1 MSFISSVAS
10 SSLFATTIANTTTS
24 SLRPFANLDLTEQ
37 QRTQIRA
44 IFQQAKT
51 QGLSQTQIQQQIN
64 AVLTPAQQ
72 TTLQNDISQFQSQNS
87 AATGTSS
94 SSASSTSSATSST
107 QTPPNPF
114 TDPNGPFANLDLSAS
129 QQTQIAQIFQN
140 AASQGLSPTQINS
153 QINAIL
159 TTSQQ
164 STFKTDLQNL
174 PAPPQGA
181 GAGAAP
187 PANSSSSTS
196 SSSTSSTDDP
206 LDNLTLTTTQQ
217 SQIDQVLQEAQAG
230 TITQSEALA
239 QITNLLTPAQQTLLQ
254 QDEQTARTQVSGR
267 RSSGGDSTS
276 TLNASLSSSSVA
288 TLPNGVTETDIQNQV
303 AAATSV
309 ILKQLQAEVGLLG

>member
-94 SSASSTSSATSST
+94 STSSTSSATSST
-107 QTPPNPF
+107 QTPPNP
-114 TDPNGPFANLDLSAS
+114 
-129 QQTQIAQIFQN
+129 
-140 AASQGLSPTQINS
+140 
-153 QINAIL
+153 
-159 TTSQQ
+159 
-164 STFKTDLQNL
+164 
-174 PAPPQGA
+174 
-181 GAGAAP
+181 
-187 PANSSSSTS
+187 
-196 SSSTSSTDDP
+196 SSTDDP
-206 LDNLTLTTTQQ
+206 LDDLTLTTTQQ

-254 QDEQTARTQVSGR
+254 HDEQTARTQVSGR

-288 TLPNGVTETDIQNQV
+288 TLPNGVSETDIQNQV

-309 ILKQLQAEVGLLG
+309 ILNQLQAEVGLLG

>member
-94 SSASSTSSATSST
+94 ST
-107 QTPPNPF
+107 QTPPNP
-114 TDPNGPFANLDLSAS
+114 
-129 QQTQIAQIFQN
+129 
-140 AASQGLSPTQINS
+140 
-153 QINAIL
+153 
-159 TTSQQ
+159 
-164 STFKTDLQNL
+164 
-174 PAPPQGA
+174 
-181 GAGAAP
+181 
-187 PANSSSSTS
+187 
-196 SSSTSSTDDP
+196 SSTDDP

-254 QDEQTARTQVSGR
+254 HDEQTARTQVSGR

-288 TLPNGVTETDIQNQV
+288 TLPNGVSETDIQNQV

-309 ILKQLQAEVGLLG
+309 ILNQLQAEVGLLG

>member
-94 SSASSTSSATSST
+94 ST
-107 QTPPNPF
+107 QTPPNP
-114 TDPNGPFANLDLSAS
+114 
-129 QQTQIAQIFQN
+129 
-140 AASQGLSPTQINS
+140 
-153 QINAIL
+153 
-159 TTSQQ
+159 
-164 STFKTDLQNL
+164 
-174 PAPPQGA
+174 
-181 GAGAAP
+181 
-187 PANSSSSTS
+187 
-196 SSSTSSTDDP
+196 SSTDDP

-288 TLPNGVTETDIQNQV
+288 TLPNGVSETDIQNQV

-309 ILKQLQAEVGLLG
+309 ILNQLQAEVGLLG